1 MPYLTGMLLWKY
13 RQVGVNNMQG
23 KMITMDFDASGY
35 AFILSSFLIILLI
48 DVGVKMDY
56 STTSGVGFSSNSR
69 PTMFKVEL

>member
-1 MPYLTGMLLWKY
+1 MEV
-13 RQVGVNNMQG
+13 QVGVNNMQG

-69 PTMFKVEL
+69 PMFKVEL